1 MAENVIEVKN
11 LTKNFGS
18 ERAIDGLN
26 FQIDE
31 GEVFGFVGPNGAG
44 KSTTINIMLGFQRP
58 TKGSVKIFDK
68 NIQKSPLD
76 VKSRIGVVPEDYN
89 LYDGR
94 TGKEH
99 LGLSSRLKKEDID
112 KSEMADRVGLTE
124 DEINRKVS
132 GYSTGMKQRL
142 VLGMALIG
150 DPDLLILDEPG
161 SGLDPNGILKLQEI
175 IREQSDMGT
184 SVFFSSHILSNIEA
198 ACDKIGVLDRG
209 RIEFTGNIDELRKE
223 TEQTKE
229 MIVRYE
235 GDQPSDINLE
245 DKTEILE
252 ASIHGNKEIHIKYEQ
267 QMYVEEILNEL
278 TDSEADIKSVETNQQ
293 SLSELFGEI
302 TSRTEGDKE

>member
-26 FQIDE
+26 FRIEE

-68 NIQKSPLD
+68 NIRKSPLD
-76 VKSRIGVVPEDYN
+76 VKNRIGVVPEDYN

-112 KSEMADRVGLTE
+112 RTEMADRVGLTE

-142 VLGMALIG
+142 VLGMALVG

-161 SGLDPNGILKLQEI
+161 SGLDPNGILKLQQI

-184 SVFFSSHILSNIEA
+184 SVFFSSHILSNIET
-198 ACDKIGVLDRG
+198 ACDKIGVLNRG
-209 RIEFTGNIDELRKE
+209 EIEFIGNIDELRKE

-235 GDQPSDINLE
+235 GGKPTDINLE

-252 ASIHGNKEIHIKYEQ
+252 ASVHGNKEIHIQYEQ

-278 TDSEADIKSVETNQQ
+278 TESEADIKSIETNQQ